1 MIIKKLI
8 CRKSP
13 VYLPFDKG
21 RFRLSMG
28 IVSLILDKWLE
39 PDDYYFK
46 ELLEK
51 ETLLTHRKTDVF
63 QSMPGSQLAQQ
74 EVLNLVIAHMSTL
87 HSDLVRAD
95 GDRIFIDGI
104 RRSFLKKDFGEKPLD
119 LAGRIVQEDLCI
131 MAPGSAGYTLEAASL
146 CFPSR
151 WRLIDKIGKRMVDI
165 HSPVPDY
172 QNKLARPVDR
182 FFEKLDV
189 SKPVW
194 RVNWSLTDDP
204 DLYQPIRKTNTDCS
218 QKINSENAGDL
229 IFLRCERQTLRR
241 LPNTGWILFT
251 IKTYIDKVSALVIQP
266 ESLAD
271 LAHSIRDMSID
282 MQGYKNIAP
291 YRKQLLEYLD
301 RTHRKCLGIV
311 DKNHP

>member
-1 MIIKKLI
+1 
-8 CRKSP
+8 
-13 VYLPFDKG
+13 
-21 RFRLSMG
+21 MG
-28 IVSLILDKWLE
+28 IVSLSLDKWLE

-51 ETLLTHRKTDVF
+51 ETLLTQRKTDVF

-74 EVLNLVIAHMSTL
+74 EVLDLVIAHMSTL

-131 MAPGSAGYTLEAASL
+131 MAPGSAGYTLAAASL

-182 FFEKLDV
+182 FFEKLDA

-204 DLYQPIRKTNTDCS
+204 DLYQPIRKTNTNYS
-218 QKINSENAGDL
+218 QKINSENVGDL

-251 IKTYIDKVSALVIQP
+251 IKTYIDKVSALVFQP

-271 LAHSIRDMSID
+271 LARSIRDMSID

-301 RTHRKCLGIV
+301 RTHLKCRGIV

>member
-8 CRKSP
+8 SRESP
-13 VYLPFDKG
+13 LYLPFDKG

-28 IVSLILDKWLE
+28 IVSLSLDKWLE

-51 ETLLTHRKTDVF
+51 ETLLKHRKTDVF
-63 QSMPGSQLAQQ
+63 QSMPVSQLAQQ
-74 EVLNLVIAHMSTL
+74 EVLDLVIAHMSTL

-131 MAPGSAGYTLEAASL
+131 MAPGSAGYTLAAASL

-182 FFEKLDV
+182 FFEKLDA

-204 DLYQPIRKTNTDCS
+204 DLYQPIRKTNTNYS
-218 QKINSENAGDL
+218 QKINSENVGDL

-251 IKTYIDKVSALVIQP
+251 IKTYIDKVSALVFQP

-282 MQGYKNIAP
+282 MQAYKNIAP

-301 RTHRKCLGIV
+301 RTYRKCLGIV